1 MATLELYLIRHGLA
15 GERGEEY
22 PDDSKRPLTSEG
34 ISRLKRE
41 AKGLDALDVTFDHIL
56 TSPLVRARQTADV
69 LAESMKSKA
78 PVSTADALTPAG
90 GPAAVMQELARH
102 MKKARIAIVGHEP
115 NIGELAA
122 YLIGSKTPVPFKKG
136 AVCRIDFAVFPPKGK
151 GQIVWFATPR
161 MLRKLA

>member
-15 GERGEEY
+15 ADRGEEY

-34 ISRLKRE
+34 ISRLKKE
-41 AKGLDALDVTFDHIL
+41 AKGLDSLDVAFDLII

-69 LAESMKSKA
+69 LAETMKAKPSVA
-78 PVSTADALTPAG
+78 TADALTPAG
-90 GPAAVMQELARH
+90 GPAAVMQELAKH
-102 MKKARIAIVGHEP
+102 MKRARIAIVGHEP
-115 NIGELAA
+115 NMGELAA
-122 YLIGSKTPVPFKKG
+122 HLIGSKTPVPFKKG

-151 GQIVWFATPR
+151 GQIIWFATPR